1 MPIDLISNKE
11 IQFLG
16 SHGMPVTEFPAM
28 LRMVAAGR
36 LDPGKLVTRKVALEE
51 TGAVIAAMDNYD
63 TLGFTV
69 IDRF

>member
-1 MPIDLISNKE
+1 
-11 IQFLG
+11 
-16 SHGMPVTEFPAM
+16 MPVTEFPAM

-36 LDPGKLVTRKVALEE
+36 LNLGKLVTRKVALEE
-51 TGAVIAAMDNYD
+51 TSAVIAAMDSYD